1 MKYLKPFN
9 ENTDNFKE
17 ELKDFCET
25 GLAYLL
31 DDGGEVK
38 IYHDRIVIISVFD
51 RYDESVY
58 SPKTWSQLK
67 DHLIPFLIRLT
78 NKYEINTS
86 YYSGFTQDNMKKDS
100 LRTRFF
106 TDKTKDIRIIADSVK
121 HYRIKDLVKDEMNL
135 DSIGKIEEICFNVD
149 GYKQEPKKEKGILT
163 KIKSFFK

>member
-1 MKYLKPFN
+1 MKHLKPFN
-9 ENTDNFKE
+9 ENTKNFKE

-51 RYDESVY
+51 RYDESPAY

-67 DHLIPFLIRLT
+67 DHLIPFLTRLT

-86 YYSGFTQDNMKKDS
+86 YYS
-100 LRTRFF
+100 
-106 TDKTKDIRIIADSVK
+106 TDKTKDIRIIADSIE
-121 HYRIKDLVKDEMNL
+121 HYRIKELIKDEMNL

-149 GYKQEPKKEKGILT
+149 GYKQPKKSILT